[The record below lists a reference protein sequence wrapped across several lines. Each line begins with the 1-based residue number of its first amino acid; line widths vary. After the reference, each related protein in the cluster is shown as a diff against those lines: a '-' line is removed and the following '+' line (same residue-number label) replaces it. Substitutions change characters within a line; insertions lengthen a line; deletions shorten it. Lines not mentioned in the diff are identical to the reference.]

1 MRNTSIFIQST
12 LFFFF
17 FFTFYSF
24 ILTMFSRRVIRKFT
38 SNQIFSNSNK
48 SVQKSLL
55 STKAA
60 ATNQW
65 VGPKLKRTLL
75 YTSGIAAGGGLV
87 YYLSTDRDRLIEVF
101 GAHEHVH
108 HLALHPSRGG
118 AKNLPIISHQIDH
131 AAEDQTKKT
140 RLVIIGSGW
149 GAVSVLKNLDKDKY
163 DVTVVSENNY
173 FLFTPLLPSGTV
185 GTLELR

>member
-1 MRNTSIFIQST
+1 
-12 LFFFF
+12 
-17 FFTFYSF
+17 
-24 ILTMFSRRVIRKFT
+24 MFSRTVIRKFT
-38 SNQIFSNSNK
+38 SNQVFLSSHK

-60 ATNQW
+60 ANQW
-65 VGPKLKRTLL
+65 VGPKLKRTLV
-75 YTSGIAAGGGLV
+75 YTSGTVASGGLV

-108 HLALHPSRGG
+108 HLALHPQRGG

-131 AAEDQTKKT
+131 VAAAAAATAEEPSTRKP

-149 GAVSVLKNLDKDKY
+149 GAVSVLKNLEKDKY